1 MAKNEAKFQI
11 TAAVIEFGERVVA
24 MRQVTFAAC
33 RRGYPFRWPGAVM
46 LLVALAGI
54 GWEAWLGNGLAA
66 LKSGGSSRLWAAF
79 VLAGVAVFALVYQR
93 RLLVIGLSDGSKIRL
108 RGGSNE
114 FQERVVACI
123 GEALRT
129 PLPAPFHATIDM
141 QAQTIEAGRGP
152 GAAVF
157 TGEPRVATG
166 PPAGAPRT
174 RQPAAAPL
182 ANGHADPARS
192 LPHERPAGIPPGYVH
207 NGHAPHDAP
216 ANSGAPGAA
225 AGEAMPRIVPQQAG
239 SRPVREPSNPLRDM
253 EALVDF
259 VRRSDVQHKTALIEL
274 LAVVEDYLKGGS
286 TVRDDAVAHWQSFAG
301 YAHQYLAAVDGL
313 LPLTDRAGR
322 PFAVH

>member
-1 MAKNEAKFQI
+1 MNVHQLSIAYVPDQDRILA
-11 TAAVIEFGERVVA
+11 RVNTKEGRELQFWFTRRLTLGLSTLMDKVVTDHVA
-24 MRQVTFAAC
+24 RQ
-33 RRGYPFRWPGAVM
+33 
-46 LLVALAGI
+46 
-54 GWEAWLGNGLAA
+54 
-66 LKSGGSSRLWAAF
+66 
-79 VLAGVAVFALVYQR
+79 AGVAEARLADMDDLAKKAVSQFQRSENLKSADFSTPYKAPEASVPLFASP
-93 RLLVIGLSDGSKIRL
+93 LLVTEINI
-108 RGGSNE
+108 
-114 FQERVVACI
+114 
-123 GEALRT
+123 
-129 PLPAPFHATIDM
+129 
-141 QAQTIEAGRGP
+141 
-152 GAAVF
+152 
-157 TGEPRVATG
+157 
-166 PPAGAPRT
+166 
-174 RQPAAAPL
+174 APL

-192 LPHERPAGIPPGYVH
+192 LPHERPAGIPPGYVR
-207 NGHAPHDAP
+207 NGHAPQDAP